1 MKFCNFCENMLYMKI
16 SPNKDLINYC
26 KNCNNEVI
34 EKKENGSICVIE
46 DNKID
51 DITKYNQYINKNIKH
66 DPTLP
71 HVNNIK
77 CTSCEQK
84 GKLQSEVIY
93 LKYDFTNMK
102 YIYYCCDCEEFFK
115 TQEKLIMI

>member
-1 MKFCNFCENMLYMKI
+1 MKFCNFCENMMYMTI
-16 SPNKDLINYC
+16 NDNKDLLYYC

-34 EKKENGSICVIE
+34 EKKDNGSVCVIE

-51 DITKYNQYINKNIKH
+51 DTTKYTQYLNKNIKY

-71 HVNNIK
+71 RVNNIK
-77 CTSCEQK
+77 CPNTECVSK
-84 GKLQSEVIY
+84 DKPEVIY

-102 YIYYCCDCEEFFK
+102 YLYYCCKCEQFFK
-115 TQEKLIMI
+115 EDNLL